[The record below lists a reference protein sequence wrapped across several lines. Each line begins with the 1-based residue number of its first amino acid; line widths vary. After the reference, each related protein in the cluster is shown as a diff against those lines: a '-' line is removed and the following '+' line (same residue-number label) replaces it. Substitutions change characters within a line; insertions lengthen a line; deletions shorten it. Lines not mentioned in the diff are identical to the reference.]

1 MYKIAIVEDEAE
13 QRTLIIKYLK
23 EYEKDRNESFV
34 ISSFSDGIDILD
46 DYSADY
52 DIIFLD
58 INMKHM
64 NGMDTAEKIRQFDSE
79 VVIIFITS
87 LAQYAI
93 AGYKVNALDFIL
105 KPVKENQLFITL
117 DRALANV
124 RKWKKEKL
132 IRVSDGNGIRKISS
146 EDVYLI
152 EVLDHDLSF
161 VTKDGVITTKSG
173 SLRQYE
179 EELSSYSFVRANQSQ
194 LVNLKYIE
202 EIRGDEVIMPNC
214 SVFLSRNRKKEFL
227 KKFAGYFGMGE

>member
-1 MYKIAIVEDEAE
+1 MYKIAIVEDETE
-13 QRTLIIKYLK
+13 QRTLIINYLK
-23 EYEKDRNESFV
+23 EYEKYKNESFV

>member
-1 MYKIAIVEDEAE
+1 MYKIAIVEDETE
-13 QRTLIIKYLK
+13 QRTLIINYLK
-23 EYEKDRNESFV
+23 EYEKDKNESFV

>member
-1 MYKIAIVEDEAE
+1 MIQLAIVEDETE
-13 QRTLIIKYLK
+13 QRTLIINYLK
-23 EYEKDRNESFV
+23 EYEKDKNESFV

-64 NGMDTAEKIRQFDSE
+64 NGMDTAVKIRQSDSE

-117 DRALANV
+117 DRALANI

-132 IRVSDGNGIRKISS
+132 IRVSDGNGIRKIST
-146 EDVYLI
+146 EDIHLI

-173 SLRQYE
+173 SLHQYE

-202 EIRGDEVIMPNC
+202 EIKGDEVIMPSC